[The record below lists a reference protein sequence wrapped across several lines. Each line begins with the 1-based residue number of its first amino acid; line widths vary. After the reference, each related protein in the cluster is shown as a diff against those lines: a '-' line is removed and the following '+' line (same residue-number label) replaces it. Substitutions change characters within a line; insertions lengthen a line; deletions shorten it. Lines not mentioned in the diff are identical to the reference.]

1 MDTIMNIL
9 MIAFVVIAA
18 GILIVESII
27 LISMDL
33 EEYRENKRL
42 KELEKKEEENE
53 ADKSQEGD

>member
-1 MDTIMNIL
+1 MDSVMNII

-42 KELEKKEEENE
+42 KELQKKEEENE